1 MTHVVL
7 LGDSICESGSYTG
20 GAPDVGVQ
28 LRRRL
33 PQGSEATL
41 GAGDGGMI
49 GDIGG
54 QLQRLPADATHLV
67 LSVGG
72 NDALMSADFLAAP
85 VRSAG
90 EALLGLADI
99 GDAFEGGYL
108 AMLEEVLAYGLPTAV
123 CTVYYPRFAEATF
136 QRMAVAGLT
145 VFNDCIVR
153 AAFARGLPLVDLR
166 LICTEGEDYANPI
179 EPSVRGGEKI
189 ARAVVTLV
197 EHGSCGGR
205 TEVFA

>member
-1 MTHVVL
+1 ML
-7 LGDSICESGSYTG
+7 LGDSTFDNAAYVAEA
-20 GAPDVGVQ
+20 GAPDVVRQ
-28 LRRRL
+28 VRRRL
-33 PQGSEATL
+33 PAGSRATL
-41 GAGDGGMI
+41 LAVDGSTTAGVHE
-49 GDIGG
+49 
-54 QLQRLPADATHLV
+54 QLRRLPDDATHLV
-67 LSVGG
+67 VSVGG

-99 GDAFEGGYL
+99 GDGFEGGYL
-108 AMLEEVLAYGLPTAV
+108 AMLAEVLARGLPTAV
-123 CTVYYPRFAEATF
+123 CTVYYPRFAEAAF

-145 VFNDCIVR
+145 VFNDCIIR

-179 EPSVRGGEKI
+179 EPSARGGEKI

-197 EHGSCGGR
+197 EQGFAGGK
-205 TEVFA
+205 TEVFI